1 MNAKQSYLEASVI
14 PLAAPTATAPVSKGL
29 GVEQFASRPNGLLR
43 WLDHWFRA
51 SPEERMRNASLAY
64 WS

>member
-1 MNAKQSYLEASVI
+1 MNPKEPFLEASVFR
-14 PLAAPTATAPVSKGL
+14 LEAHTAAPPVSKGL

>member
-1 MNAKQSYLEASVI
+1 MSRTEPCLEPSVFRVRTNNAA
-14 PLAAPTATAPVSKGL
+14 APVSKSS
-29 GVEQFASRPNGLLR
+29 GVEQFAPPEHGLLR
-43 WLDHWFRA
+43 WLDNWFGA